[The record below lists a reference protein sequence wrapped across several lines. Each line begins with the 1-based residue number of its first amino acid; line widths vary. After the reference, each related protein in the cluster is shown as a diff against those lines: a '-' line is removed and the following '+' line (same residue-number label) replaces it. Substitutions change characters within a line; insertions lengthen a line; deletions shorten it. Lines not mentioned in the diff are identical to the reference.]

1 MQYAKTMD
9 ECVEFLRDGNSGD
22 YANSWLFGDT
32 NTNEILRIELGLKYD
47 NVERTKNGFFIGFNA
62 TYDPRMDKIV
72 LGWLLLS
79 EEDAVLALDL
89 MAEELTLGLRAGER
103 NPKLGNQC
111 LDMLLAIKALQN
123 AKKKNNG

>member
-1 MQYAKTMD
+1 MT
-9 ECVEFLRDGNSGD
+9 V
-22 YANSWLFGDT
+22 
-32 NTNEILRIELGLKYD
+32 
-47 NVERTKNGFFIGFNA
+47 A

-103 NPKLGNQC
+103 NPKLGDQC

-123 AKKKNNG
+123 AKKKNND

>member
-1 MQYAKTMD
+1 M
-9 ECVEFLRDGNSGD
+9 
-22 YANSWLFGDT
+22 
-32 NTNEILRIELGLKYD
+32 
-47 NVERTKNGFFIGFNA
+47 TKAI
-62 TYDPRMDKIV
+62 YDPHMDKIV

-89 MAEELTLGLRAGER
+89 LVEELTLGLRAGER

-123 AKKKNNG
+123 AKKKNND